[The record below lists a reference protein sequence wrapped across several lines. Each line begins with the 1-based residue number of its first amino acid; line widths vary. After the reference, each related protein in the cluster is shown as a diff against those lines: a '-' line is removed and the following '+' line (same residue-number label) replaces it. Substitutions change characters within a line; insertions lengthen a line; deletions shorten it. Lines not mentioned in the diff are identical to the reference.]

1 MNLPKFILVLAT
13 AASIITNG
21 NAPAKPVNYVTP
33 AKPFADSTAFSTHV
47 GEVSGGP
54 ITIPIITWAADGVTV
69 AANNGMAQSSD
80 SSLAKALGHPVSL
93 ALKDDFEE
101 QIRDYIS
108 GKTPFLRGTVGMID
122 LASEA
127 LANKDPKLAPV
138 VIMQISWSTGAD
150 GFVAKNIKT
159 LSDLKG
165 KTIVVQQNG
174 PHVDL
179 VQVLLQDAGLQ
190 PGDVTIKYVKDISF
204 NAKSGNDAANDPA
217 NALRSDPSLTGASA
231 IEPDILA
238 LTAGGKVGT
247 GAEDSVKGA
256 TPILTTRTANRVIAD
271 VYAVRQDY
279 FDSHPDEVKA
289 FVKAMLDEQ
298 ATFKA
303 YTDNIS
309 LKGGSDAGKTAEF
322 KKLCKPLAGIF
333 EGDEAAI
340 NDYILW
346 VGVDSELAQVA
357 GNISFFTEKNNPVG
371 FSATQARIHAYY
383 QTIGLVSGPHALATA
398 QWDWT
403 DFTGHHA
410 AAKAVP
416 KPTFTSESAVRE
428 AETGSDARTL
438 FTYTFKFPAKMS
450 ELKWTDYPDVFDTIH
465 EKVTRYG
472 GAVVQLRGHADNFFY
487 NFVQMK
493 MARGDKTYQR
503 RNPDTGQFETLPLPG
518 IDELT
523 NAANQ
528 LSISRAVAIK
538 QAYAQYLREK
548 VGLSTAEID
557 LSRFDVKG
565 MGVGDPVYPNA
576 TTPEQREANMRGE
589 LVIIG
594 VESELPIP
602 FPPPGPRAAHLRR
615 SPRRPR
621 RDRCRPGH
629 GHGHHRHLRQLRQH
643 GRAEDRRG
651 QGGLQGVARQ
661 DAGELYLEPDQL
673 R

>member
-1 MNLPKFILVLAT
+1 MKIPQFVSNLVVIAAT
-13 AASIITNG
+13 LGTVT
-21 NAPAKPVNYVTP
+21 AKPVNYVEP
-33 AKPFADSTAFSTHV
+33 AKPFSSSTAFNTHMGNV
-47 GEVSGGP
+47 NDGP
-54 ITIPIITWAADGVTV
+54 VAIPIITWAADGVTV
-69 AANNGMAQSSD
+69 TANDGVDQSSD
-80 SSLAKALGHPVSL
+80 SKLAKALGHPVSL
-93 ALKDDFEE
+93 AVKDDFEE
-101 QIRDYIS
+101 QVRDYIS

-127 LANKDPKLAPV
+127 LAKKDAKLAPV

-150 GFVAKNIKT
+150 GFVAKDIKT

-204 NAKSGNDAANDPA
+204 NPKSGKDVANDPA
-217 NALRSDPSLTGASA
+217 NALRNDPSLTGASA

-279 FDSHPDEVKA
+279 FDTHPDQVKA

-298 ATFKA
+298 ATFKG
-303 YTDNIS
+303 YLDNIA
-309 LKGGSDAGKTAEF
+309 LKGSANPAKTAEF

-346 VGVDSELAQVA
+346 LGVDSELAQA
-357 GNISFFTEKNNPVG
+357 SGNVTFFTDKNNPVG
-371 FSATQARIHAYY
+371 FSATQARIHTYY
-383 QTIGLVSGPHALATA
+383 QTVGLVSGPHALGLAA
-398 QWDWT
+398 WDWN
-403 DFTGHHA
+403 DFTSGKAVAA
-410 AAKAVP
+410 AAKP
-416 KPTFTSESAVRE
+416 KFVDQSAVRQ
-428 AETGSDARTL
+428 AESGSDARTL

-450 ELKWTDYPDVFDTIH
+450 ELKWQDYPEVFDTIH
-465 EKVTRYG
+465 EKVSRYG

-493 MARGDKTYQR
+493 AGHGDKTYQR

-518 IDELT
+518 LDELT

-538 QAYAQYLREK
+538 QAYAKYLREK
-548 VGLSTAEID
+548 VGLSPAEID

-565 MGVGDPVYPNA
+565 MGVTDPVYPNA
-576 TTPEQREANMRGE
+576 TTPEQREANMRGQ

-594 VESELPIP
+594 VESELPTN
-602 FPPPGPRAAHLRR
+602 FGADDLR
-615 SPRRPR
+615 
-621 RDRCRPGH
+621 
-629 GHGHHRHLRQLRQH
+629 
-643 GRAEDRRG
+643 
-651 QGGLQGVARQ
+651 
-661 DAGELYLEPDQL
+661 
-673 R
+673 